1 MGIKDLNKI
10 VRSYCKK
17 STKIISLKELS
28 GKTIVIDI
36 SIYLYRF
43 AKENTLI
50 ENIFLMIS
58 IFHYYHITP
67 IFVFDG
73 KPPIEK
79 RDLLIQRIKDKKAA
93 EKEYNVLKE
102 KLNIINDFQEKKEI
116 SLHLDVLKKQFVSI
130 TKDQIDKVK
139 ELIISYGASYLEATG
154 EADELC
160 AMLVLKNNVWACLS
174 EDTDMFVYG
183 CSRVLRYFSLV
194 NHTCVLYDMEKI
206 LLDLS
211 LNQKQFRQLCI
222 LSGTDY
228 NVSTDFKLESLI
240 GTFRD
245 SSYEDVNFC
254 FEKWMISILPNPNTS
269 VLDKVDIIFDLSK
282 KSIHDMIKMDIN
294 NNFMINRQKSDDK
307 LREILQED
315 GFLFISPIVVK

>member
-10 VRSYCKK
+10 VRNYCKK

-79 RDLLIQRIKDKKAA
+79 REILIQRIKDKKAA

-139 ELIISYGASYLEATG
+139 ELIISYGASYLEAIG

-211 LNQKQFRQLCI
+211 LSQKQFRQLCI

-228 NVSTDFKLESLI
+228 NASTDFKLESLI

-254 FEKWMISILPNPNTS
+254 FEKWMISLLPNPNTS

-282 KSIHDMIKMDIN
+282 KSIHDMIKIDIN
-294 NNFMINRQKSDDK
+294 NNFMINREKSDDK

>member
-240 GTFRD
+240 CTFRD
-245 SSYEDVNFC
+245 ISYEDVNFC

>member
-102 KLNIINDFQEKKEI
+102 KLNITKK
-116 SLHLDVLKKQFVSI
+116 KKLTDRI
-130 TKDQIDKVK
+130 TTH
-139 ELIISYGASYLEATG
+139 S
-154 EADELC
+154 
-160 AMLVLKNNVWACLS
+160 
-174 EDTDMFVYG
+174 
-183 CSRVLRYFSLV
+183 
-194 NHTCVLYDMEKI
+194 KI
-206 LLDLS
+206 LFFS
-211 LNQKQFRQLCI
+211 
-222 LSGTDY
+222 
-228 NVSTDFKLESLI
+228 EW
-240 GTFRD
+240 
-245 SSYEDVNFC
+245 
-254 FEKWMISILPNPNTS
+254 FE
-269 VLDKVDIIFDLSK
+269 
-282 KSIHDMIKMDIN
+282 
-294 NNFMINRQKSDDK
+294 
-307 LREILQED
+307 
-315 GFLFISPIVVK
+315 

>member
-1 MGIKDLNKI
+1 M
-10 VRSYCKK
+10 
-17 STKIISLKELS
+17 
-28 GKTIVIDI
+28 
-36 SIYLYRF
+36 
-43 AKENTLI
+43 
-50 ENIFLMIS
+50 
-58 IFHYYHITP
+58 
-67 IFVFDG
+67 
-73 KPPIEK
+73 
-79 RDLLIQRIKDKKAA
+79 
-93 EKEYNVLKE
+93 
-102 KLNIINDFQEKKEI
+102 
-116 SLHLDVLKKQFVSI
+116 KKQFVSI

>member
-245 SSYEDVNFC
+245 ISYEDVNFC